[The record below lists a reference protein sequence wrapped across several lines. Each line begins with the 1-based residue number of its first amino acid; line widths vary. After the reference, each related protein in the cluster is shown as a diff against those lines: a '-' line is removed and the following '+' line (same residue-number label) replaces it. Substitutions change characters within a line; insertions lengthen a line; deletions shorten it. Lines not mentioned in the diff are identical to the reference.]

1 MSFSI
6 STSVIFSLMRLTNSM
21 KSMVPLPSMS
31 ISMMMVLS
39 SSSLG
44 FWPIAL
50 STWRSSTVEI
60 VPLPSW
66 GKCQSAIQHVW
77 GISSGS
83 PCQTHQ
89 KLLSTRP
96 AQVHR
101 MPSLSDCFSE
111 LTEGKC
117 PDCQGQPHK
126 FNTIWMINHQCLK
139 DQDPFF
145 ILSRYDEIFILAA
158 WFLQIVGTLFIFFRS
173 ILLISYY
180 SAYLLLYLE
189 KRWQFWCFD
198 F

>member
-44 FWPIAL
+44 FWPMAL

-145 ILSRYDEIFILAA
+145 IFISILWNIHLGSMIFANCWDSLYFILNLFTH
-158 WFLQIVGTLFIFFRS
+158 FL
-173 ILLISYY
+173 
-180 SAYLLLYLE
+180 
-189 KRWQFWCFD
+189 
-198 F
+198 